1 VTEIPKEGEKTL
13 FLIDGSSYIYRAYH
27 GIRSLSTRSGF
38 PTNAIFGF
46 ANMVLKV
53 LRDHK
58 PTYAAMVLDAPGP
71 TFRHEIYPQYKA
83 NRPPMPED
91 LVIQMPR
98 IDDLIAAFR
107 VPAIRI
113 PGMEAD
119 DIIATLAHMYAGEVD
134 KVVIVSSDK
143 DLMQLV
149 GGKVVMLDTM
159 KDRWVDEKA
168 VVEKFGVDIGQHS
181 RPAGRRSQNGR
192 QAHRQVRQY

>member
-1 VTEIPKEGEKTL
+1 MTDRPKEGEKTL

-71 TFRHEIYPQYKA
+71 TFRHEMYPEYKA

-91 LVIQMPR
+91 LVVQMPR
-98 IDDLIAAFR
+98 IDDVIAAFKL
-107 VPAIRI
+107 PAVRI
-113 PGMEAD
+113 QGVEAD
-119 DIIATLAHMYAGEVD
+119 DIIATLAPQ
-134 KVVIVSSDK
+134 IRR
-143 DLMQLV
+143 
-149 GGKVVMLDTM
+149 GGGPGCYYIL
-159 KDRWVDEKA
+159 
-168 VVEKFGVDIGQHS
+168 G
-181 RPAGRRSQNGR
+181 
-192 QAHRQVRQY
+192 